1 MGHHF
6 TALAA
11 HLIIVPPSPSDHPS
25 YELIFINTDSQEQVR
40 MTIPRYGMFTDPG
53 REITHEE
60 VEQVASFIADYL
72 HNFSGSGDEQ
82 AYT

>member
-11 HLIIVPPSPSDHPS
+11 HTIIIPATPSDHSS
-25 YELIFINTDSQEQVR
+25 YELVFINTDSGEQVR

-53 REITHEE
+53 REITNDE
-60 VEQVASFIADYL
+60 VEQVAAFVADYL

-82 AYT
+82 AEA